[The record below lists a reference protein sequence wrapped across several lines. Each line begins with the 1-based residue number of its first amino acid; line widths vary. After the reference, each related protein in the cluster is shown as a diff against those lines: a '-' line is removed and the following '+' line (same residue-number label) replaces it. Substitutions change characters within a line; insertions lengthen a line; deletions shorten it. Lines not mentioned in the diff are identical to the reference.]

1 MAFPEGA
8 GMNALKTIGV
18 SKAISFVFW
27 ELYKALLGIVVVPQ
41 LRGALL
47 RLAGARIGEDTIIH
61 NATFSNVYHH
71 GFSRLVIG
79 ARCFVG
85 EDVMLDVRGGI
96 TIEDDVTISNRALV
110 LSHINVGY
118 PSHPLQK
125 AYPTKD
131 SPVRIKKGS
140 YVGSGA
146 ILLPGITLGAKS
158 VVGAGSVVTKSVP
171 SGVVVVGVPATVIKK
186 LSL

>member
-1 MAFPEGA
+1 
-8 GMNALKTIGV
+8 MNAFKTIGFA
-18 SKAISFVFW
+18 KAISFVFW
-27 ELYKALLGIVVVPQ
+27 ELFKGLLRIVVVPQ
-41 LRGALL
+41 IRGALL
-47 RLAGARIGEDTIIH
+47 RLAGARVGADTIIH

-96 TIEDDVTISNRALV
+96 TLEDDVTISNRALV

-140 YVGSGA
+140 YIGSGA
-146 ILLPGITLGAKS
+146 ILLPGVILGAKS
-158 VVGAGSVVTKSVP
+158 VVGAGSVVTKNVP
-171 SGVVVVGVPATVIKK
+171 TSAVVVGVPATVIKK

>member
-1 MAFPEGA
+1 MK
-8 GMNALKTIGV
+8 ALETIGP
-18 SKAISFVFW
+18 SKAVSFVFW
-27 ELYKALLGIVVVPQ
+27 ELYKGLLRIVVVPQ
-41 LRGALL
+41 IRGALL
-47 RLAGARIGEDTIIH
+47 QLAGARIGADTIVH

-85 EDVMLDVRGGI
+85 EDVMLDIRGGI
-96 TIEDDVTISNRALV
+96 TLEDDVTVSNRALV
-110 LSHINVGY
+110 LSHLNVGY
-118 PSHPLQK
+118 PNHPLQK

-146 ILLPGITLGAKS
+146 VILPGVTVGRES
-158 VVGAGSVVTKSVP
+158 VVGAGAVVTANVAAHT
-171 SGVVVVGVPATVIKK
+171 VVVGVPAHVVKK
-186 LSL
+186 IHK